1 MSKEVTGTILMPKEG
16 FSWKAFAQM
25 AILLSIL
32 TIGAIYGVVYRVTI
46 STPEVMNA
54 LNLHVGSTYSLLAKD
69 YDYIIAHPLGDNTI
83 TCMQNGT
90 TGVLDGYSSNASAN
104 GNNALGNLTGTSL
117 QKILF
122 KDDFTFDSP
131 LLVRSSYVKLTIDGT
146 ITLASGVNDYA
157 IKSVGSLTDVTI
169 EGGILQC
176 NSAGQ
181 TAGGGIFFSNG
192 VGRLTIRDT
201 KIWYPYAYGIYIDGG
216 GSRDAWVQNIQ
227 VYYAGSIGIVC
238 SGGRNV
244 FISGC
249 GVYNAT
255 IEGFRIYNPND
266 YRAIY
271 KLTDNE
277 VYGGC
282 TLAGYKFD
290 CESHYAVMIATDCS
304 VTDTLEMGFQ
314 NLHGKA
320 ILTGCHTYGTY
331 HAGFSLEDG
340 SWGCELHGC
349 VSRGTKA
356 APPSVDQHGVDV
368 VKTENV
374 FIDGGSFEN
383 MADAGIEI
391 YDSNNTRIIGVT
403 CTNNSQDATDN
414 TYSGIVIRATAGY
427 NVQNTTIIG
436 ACLLDTQ
443 AVPTQ
448 TYGIREWNDGGT
460 VNSTTISTCTFSG
473 NPTIVSVATGS
484 HPIFDCNI
492 GFVTEN
498 TILNVA
504 NTTATTFVF
513 NHGCASTVNSV
524 QCSFDLTIGFTW
536 TWTSTTTQVTVTV
549 TPHAGVTLPATMHIL
564 SADEKYIP

>member
-1 MSKEVTGTILMPKEG
+1 MKMKKSVVLAVSLVSVFIL
-16 FSWKAFAQM
+16 
-25 AILLSIL
+25 ILSQSGLS
-32 TIGAIYGVVYRVTI
+32 GYVGDVSPWYY
-46 STPEVMNA
+46 TPQ
-54 LNLHVGSTYSLLAKD
+54 STYN
-69 YDYIIAHPLGDNTI
+69 YVIGEYNMTHFY
-83 TCMQNGT
+83 MQNHTAYG
-90 TGVLDGYSSNASAN
+90 LAAYEGYEYMSTDASLVINA
-104 GNNALGNLTGTSL
+104 ALGNLTSGRTWQETILIKGDISL
-117 QKILF
+117 TAPILI
-122 KDDFTFDSP
+122 TT
-131 LLVRSSYVKLTIDGT
+131 SYVDLQIDGT
-146 ITLASGVNDYA
+146 LTLAGGVDDYA
-157 IKSVGSLTDVTI
+157 IKTSGSLTDVTI

-176 NSAGQ
+176 NSVGQ
-181 TAGGGIFFSNG
+181 SAGGGIFFSSG

-201 KIWYPYAYGIYIDGG
+201 KIWYPYANGIYIDGG
-216 GSRDAWVQNIQ
+216 GSRDAWVENVQ
-227 VYYAGSIGIVC
+227 VYYASSVGIVC
-238 SGGRNV
+238 SGGRHV

-249 GVYNAT
+249 SVYNAT
-255 IEGFRIYNPND
+255 VEGFRIYNPND

-271 KLTDNE
+271 KLTSNE

-290 CESHYAVMIATDCS
+290 CESTYAVVIATDCS

-314 NLHGKA
+314 ILHGKA

-340 SWGCELHGC
+340 SWECELHGC

-356 APPSVDQHGVDV
+356 APPAVDQHGVDV

-436 ACLLDTQ
+436 ACLSDTQ

-460 VNSTTISTCTFSG
+460 VNSTSISSCIFGG
-473 NPTIVSVATGS
+473 NLTAVSIATGS
-484 HPIFDCNI
+484 NPIFRDNI
-492 GFVTEN
+492 GFKTEN
-498 TILNVA
+498 YVSGS
-504 NTTATTFVF
+504 NTTATTIVI
-513 NHGCASTVNSV
+513 NHGLAAAANYVFP
-524 QCSFDLTIGFTW
+524 SFNFTGW
-536 TWTSTTTQVTVTV
+536 TSHTWTSTATQVTVTV
-549 TPHAGVTLPATMHIL
+549 TGTLPANWTC
-564 SADEKYIP
+564 YIYAVYKP